1 MRRRTMVLVIDNTIL
16 LSGSSLQE
24 IPWPTILPEHDIKRI
39 HIYIPYSIRQLAEQY
54 QKMKTAKEC
63 KTVLD
68 YTRELFTEIDR
79 NNNRIHFTSGTSVKI
94 RMSVLQSESDSR
106 EGLTPLTSMQQ
117 VQTALVKE
125 LLQIGRR
132 SGQEQIYLVTQD
144 PGLRD
149 LADRHGVKV
158 LLIDPSLLRTG
169 PCDYNDLELLRIQED
184 IEQHTAPEHPMIICS
199 NSVGHGDHRL
209 HLVHAIAPENHE
221 IKQLIDAFQHR
232 FPKEALFR
240 SKGSLSTHPEVFYA
254 ISKDTIRSIFEKS
267 DEKTKDF
274 IDQVYYNWLN
284 DLQDWI
290 DETIAAITDSI
301 MYQPC
306 VLTLQ
311 NITEKSL
318 HDLTISLSVPDPF
331 LLRAKDPRIQG
342 NIPDIPGL
350 PILTQ
355 RMCADIDHLTID
367 DYLTAMRY
375 QHQYASFISPSCLRH
390 TSVPALVPDTA
401 RIDSAQPQ
409 RLSYTCERLLP
420 SSIMDIT
427 YFIAN
432 AGSEPVSPIQITC
445 TCSGNDPKTRISMQW
460 DIPVIYS
467 SKQIFPILEKAI
479 ANRIPSAV

>member
-1 MRRRTMVLVIDNTIL
+1 
-16 LSGSSLQE
+16 
-24 IPWPTILPEHDIKRI
+24 
-39 HIYIPYSIRQLAEQY
+39 
-54 QKMKTAKEC
+54 
-63 KTVLD
+63 
-68 YTRELFTEIDR
+68 
-79 NNNRIHFTSGTSVKI
+79 
-94 RMSVLQSESDSR
+94 
-106 EGLTPLTSMQQ
+106 
-117 VQTALVKE
+117 
-125 LLQIGRR
+125 
-132 SGQEQIYLVTQD
+132 
-144 PGLRD
+144 
-149 LADRHGVKV
+149 
-158 LLIDPSLLRTG
+158 
-169 PCDYNDLELLRIQED
+169 
-184 IEQHTAPEHPMIICS
+184 
-199 NSVGHGDHRL
+199 
-209 HLVHAIAPENHE
+209 
-221 IKQLIDAFQHR
+221 
-232 FPKEALFR
+232 
-240 SKGSLSTHPEVFYA
+240 
-254 ISKDTIRSIFEKS
+254 
-267 DEKTKDF
+267 
-274 IDQVYYNWLN
+274 
-284 DLQDWI
+284 
-290 DETIAAITDSI
+290 

-331 LLRAKDPRIQG
+331 LLRAKDPHIQG

-355 RMCADIDHLTID
+355 RMCADIDHLAID

-432 AGSEPVSPIQITC
+432 AGSEPVSPIQLSC
-445 TCSGNDPKTRISMQW
+445 TCSSGDPKTRISMQW

-479 ANRIPSAV
+479 AVRIPSAV